1 VLILNRIDEYI
12 DNVCKQIRN
21 KKAHKLIKNELEN
34 HIIDQK
40 NAFVKQGLD
49 EQTALD
55 KAIKE
60 MGDPVSV
67 GNQFDKIHKTKPEW
81 SIIFFTVVMIIINL
95 AVNILISK
103 DRNLIDSTVLCKLF
117 ISAILGIALLSA
129 LYFIDYSIIA
139 KYSKI
144 LLIAFVIVG
153 VILNT
158 NYYIAKIF
166 SCIIILAVPLYAT
179 IVYNLKG
186 KGYAGIIISA
196 LGCLVITVVF
206 LDSFVS
212 YVLLFALCCIIIL
225 TVSTLKGWFNIK
237 YKLFTV
243 LCGFII
249 LFVPIVFVLIN
260 SPYRLERLLFII
272 NPYKDPLGA
281 GYQCVIT
288 KEVLKHSQLIGAFEP
303 FDFFN
308 NTINP
313 QNITGFVPE
322 FEDLIITYL
331 ISKFGFIAG
340 IFVIGMF
347 AILIARIFKI
357 CFNQKSTLGFIV
369 SFSCILAI
377 TMQTINYITFNL
389 GFYLLS
395 SGLPLITSGVSLIVN
410 MCLIGIL
417 LSVFKNDNLINC

>member
-1 VLILNRIDEYI
+1 MNRVDEYI
-12 DNVCKQIRN
+12 DNVCKQIKN

-40 NAFVKQGLD
+40 NAFIKQGLD

-67 GNQFDKIHKTKPEW
+67 GNQFDKIHRTKPEW
-81 SIIFFTVVMIIINL
+81 SIIFFTAVMIIINL

-103 DRNLIDSTVLCKLF
+103 DRNLIDSAVICKLF
-117 ISAILGIALLSA
+117 ISAVLGIALLSA

-144 LLIAFVIVG
+144 LLIAFVIIG

-166 SCIIILAVPLYAT
+166 SRIIILAVPLYAT

-186 KGYAGIIISA
+186 KGYTGIIIST
-196 LGCLVITVVF
+196 LGCLVITAVF
-206 LDSFVS
+206 LHSFVS
-212 YVLLFALCCIIIL
+212 YALLFALCCIIIL
-225 TVSTLKGWFNIK
+225 TVSILKGWFNIK
-237 YKLFTV
+237 NKLFTV

-249 LFVPIVFVLIN
+249 LFVPIVFILIN

-281 GYQCVIT
+281 GYQGVIT
-288 KEVLKHSQLIGAFEP
+288 KEVLKHSQFIGAFKP

-357 CFNQKSTLGFIV
+357 CFNQKSPLGFIV

>member
-1 VLILNRIDEYI
+1 MNRIDEYI

-40 NAFVKQGLD
+40 NAFIKQGLD

-55 KAIKE
+55 NAIKE
-60 MGDPVSV
+60 MGDPISV
-67 GNQFDKIHKTKPEW
+67 GNQFDKIHRTKPEW
-81 SIIFFTVVMIIINL
+81 SIIFFTAVMIIINL

-103 DRNLIDSTVLCKLF
+103 DRNLIDSAVLCKLF
-117 ISAILGIALLSA
+117 ISAALGIALLSV
-129 LYFIDYSIIA
+129 LYFIDYSIIV

-144 LLIAFVIVG
+144 LLIAFVVIG
-153 VILNT
+153 FILNT
-158 NYYIAKIF
+158 NYYISKIF
-166 SCIIILAVPLYAT
+166 SRIIILAIPLYAT

-186 KGYAGIIISA
+186 KGYTGIIISV
-196 LGCLVITVVF
+196 LGCLGMTAVF

-212 YVLLFALCCIIIL
+212 YALIFALCCIIIL
-225 TVSTLKGWFNIK
+225 NVSILKGWFNIK
-237 YKLFTV
+237 NKSFTV

-249 LFVPIVFVLIN
+249 LFVPIVFILIN
-260 SPYRLERLLFII
+260 SPYRLKRLVFII

-281 GYQCVIT
+281 GYQSVIT
-288 KEVLKHSQLIGAFEP
+288 KEVLKHSQFIGAFEP

-357 CFNQKSTLGFIV
+357 CFNQKSYLGFIV

-377 TMQTINYITFNL
+377 TIQTINYITFNL